1 MNSQK
6 KGNHSVDFTNAIALL
21 SINVCKAMEALIPVE
36 PHRRQYIPCLTHTN
50 FFFLN

>member
-21 SINVCKAMEALIPVE
+21 SINVHKAMEAFIPVD
-36 PHRRQYIPCLTHTN
+36 PHRPQYVPCLTHTN